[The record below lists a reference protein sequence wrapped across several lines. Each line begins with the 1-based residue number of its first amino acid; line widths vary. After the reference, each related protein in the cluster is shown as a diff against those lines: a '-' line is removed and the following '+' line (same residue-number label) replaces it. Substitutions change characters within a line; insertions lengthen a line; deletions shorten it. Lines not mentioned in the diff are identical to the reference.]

1 MKGRVYREMDTGEII
16 YKEEAWEYVIE
27 KFIEASTKG
36 NDENLSEEFE
46 RDYKEELTKWFFG
59 GNYIE
64 EEIEAKDSNI
74 FEMIEEECRLET
86 KKEMEVS
93 KC

>member
-1 MKGRVYREMDTGEII
+1 MKERVYREMDTGEII
-16 YKEEAWEYVIE
+16 YKEEAWEYMIE
-27 KFIEASTKG
+27 KFIEAYTKG
-36 NDENLSEEFE
+36 NDENLIEEFE
-46 RDYKEELTKWFFG
+46 RDYKEELTKWFFS

-74 FEMIEEECRLET
+74 FEIIEEDCRLET
-86 KKEMEVS
+86 KTEMEVV